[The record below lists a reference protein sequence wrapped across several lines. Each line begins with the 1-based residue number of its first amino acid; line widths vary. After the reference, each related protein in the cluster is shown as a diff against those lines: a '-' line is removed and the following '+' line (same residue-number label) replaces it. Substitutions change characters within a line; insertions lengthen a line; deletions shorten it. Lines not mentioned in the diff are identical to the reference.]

1 MAHVL
6 LVDGDQ
12 IHASQLANLLQSQGF
27 EVTHAG
33 THARA
38 LERLEARPDIV
49 VLDPD
54 VPDCAGFTALRD
66 LRGAPQGANV
76 PLLVLTRRAD
86 EIDRVVAFE
95 LGADDYVI
103 RPYSPREL
111 PLRIR
116 AILRRTHPKRGPEHG
131 AATKLGRIR
140 LSSAERRMWLDGYAF
155 PMTVA
160 ELRLLEVL
168 ASTPGRVWSRQAL
181 LAEAWPTEDVQ
192 LSTIDVHVRRLREK
206 LGAHAELIE
215 TVRGVGYRVGAAY
228 AM

>member
-12 IHASQLANLLQSQGF
+12 NHASLLTNLLQSQGF
-27 EVTHAG
+27 EVTHAA

-38 LERLEARPDIV
+38 LERLGMRPDIV

-54 VPDCAGFTALRD
+54 VPDGGGFTALRD
-66 LRGAPQGANV
+66 LRSAPEGAAV
-76 PLLVLTRRAD
+76 PLLVLTRRGD

-95 LGADDYVI
+95 LGADDYVV

-111 PLRIR
+111 PLRLR
-116 AILRRTHPKRGPEHG
+116 AILRRSHPRSAPQAG

-140 LSSAERRMWLDGYAF
+140 LSAAERRMWLDGAAY

-181 LAEAWPTEDVQ
+181 LAEAWPEGDVQ
-192 LSTIDVHVRRLREK
+192 LRTIDVHVRRLREK
-206 LGAHAELIE
+206 LGPHADLIE
-215 TVRGVGYRVGAAY
+215 TVRGVGYRVGGPY
-228 AM
+228 TV